1 MIQGMKTR
9 PPVQIEATPEPVP
22 VDSHEVAE
30 SIQREAVVQV
40 LRQFRQVFN
49 AVRTHFQ
56 QVEKHA
62 GLGGAQLWA
71 LSLVNSHPGLGV
83 SELAATMDIHQSTAS
98 NLVRALAD
106 RQFIKTHRRGP
117 DKRIVQLTIEPAGT
131 AVLARAPGPYTG
143 VLPSALARLDDAALE
158 RLHQDLGVL
167 IMTLGIDEHA
177 AKVPM
182 SQM

>member
-1 MIQGMKTR
+1 MKPSPTSA
-9 PPVQIEATPEPVP
+9 PVEAEPGQAPFVE
-22 VDSHEVAE
+22 HEALAE
-30 SIQREAVVQV
+30 SAQRESVVQV

-71 LSLVNSHPGLGV
+71 LSLVSSHPGLGV

-98 NLVRALAD
+98 NLVRALSD
-106 RQFIKTHRRGP
+106 RQLIKTHRNGP
-117 DKRIVQLTIEPAGT
+117 DKRAVQLAIEPAGS

-143 VLPSALARLDDAALE
+143 VLPSALASLDDAVLE
-158 RLHQDLGVL
+158 RLHQDLGAL
-167 IMTLGIDEHA
+167 LATLGTDEHA
-177 AKVPM
+177 AKVPI

>member
-1 MIQGMKTR
+1 MIHGMKI
-9 PPVQIEATPEPVP
+9 PKPDPVEVASQRAPVVTPE
-22 VDSHEVAE
+22 AGE
-30 SIQREAVVQV
+30 SVQRESVVQV

-71 LSLVNSHPGLGV
+71 LSLVADHPGLGV
-83 SELAATMDIHQSTAS
+83 SELAATMDVHQSTAS
-98 NLVRALAD
+98 NLVRALVD
-106 RQFIKTHRRGP
+106 RQLIRAHRSGA
-117 DKRIVQLTIEPAGT
+117 DKRVVQLTMEPAGN

-143 VLPSALARLDDAALE
+143 VLPSALASLDDVVLE
-158 RLHQDLGVL
+158 RLQQDLGVL
-167 IMTLGIDEHA
+167 IMTLGSDEHA
-177 AKVPM
+177 AKVPI